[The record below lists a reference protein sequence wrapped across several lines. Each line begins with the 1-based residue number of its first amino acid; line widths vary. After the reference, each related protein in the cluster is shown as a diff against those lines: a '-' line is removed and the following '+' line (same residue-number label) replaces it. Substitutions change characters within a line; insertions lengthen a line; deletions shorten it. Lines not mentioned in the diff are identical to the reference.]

1 MPGMR
6 CPQSILILLRCKKS
20 MLSNLFLWDSSQKE
34 YHCHQV
40 MPYSTQLYL
49 STYSLYL
56 LCILLD
62 SPVKHLKTLTF
73 NENMIWDYTTGLMR
87 FSFPKKVKSVS
98 VNFMQMSNN
107 SLRVSKNSSTM
118 QYSIQL
124 WKKNNKTNK
133 KTSNRTKQK
142 TSKLNHI
149 Q

>member
-62 SPVKHLKTLTF
+62 SPVKRLKTLTF